1 LVWIIKYTESSSKQ
15 LKKLDKQTALRV
27 LDYMDERVAVLSD
40 PRSLGKNLK
49 GPKMGEYWRYRVG
62 DVRVICN
69 ILDGQMTVLVIA
81 RPRQHVMASLASSLE
96 EFDSL
101 YRDLAK

>member
-27 LDYMDERVAVLSD
+27 LDYMDERVAVLAD

-49 GPKMGEYWRYRVG
+49 GPKVGEYWRYRVG
-62 DVRVICN
+62 DIRVICN
-69 ILDGQMTVLVIA
+69 IVDGQMTVLVIVIGN
-81 RPRQHVMASLASSLE
+81 RREV
-96 EFDSL
+96 
-101 YRDLAK
+101 YR

>member
-1 LVWIIKYTESSSKQ
+1 MVWIIKYTESSGKQ

-27 LDYMDERVAVLSD
+27 LDFMDERVAVLAD

-69 ILDGQMTVLVIA
+69 ILDGQMTVLVIEIGN
-81 RPRQHVMASLASSLE
+81 RRE
-96 EFDSL
+96 I
-101 YRDLAK
+101 YR

>member
-1 LVWIIKYTESSSKQ
+1 LVWTIKYTESSSEQ

-69 ILDGQMTVLVIA
+69 ILDGQMTVLVIEIGN
-81 RPRQHVMASLASSLE
+81 RREV
-96 EFDSL
+96 
-101 YRDLAK
+101 YR

>member
-1 LVWIIKYTESSSKQ
+1 MAWIIKYTETSSKQ
-15 LKKLDKQTALRV
+15 LKKLDRQIALRV
-27 LDYMDERVAVLSD
+27 LDYMDERIAVLDD

-69 ILDGQMTVLVIA
+69 ILDGQMTVLVIEIGN
-81 RPRQHVMASLASSLE
+81 RREV
-96 EFDSL
+96 
-101 YRDLAK
+101 YR

>member
-1 LVWIIKYTESSSKQ
+1 MAWIIKYTESSSKQ

-69 ILDGQMTVLVIA
+69 ILDGQMTVLVIEIGN
-81 RPRQHVMASLASSLE
+81 RREV
-96 EFDSL
+96 
-101 YRDLAK
+101 YR

>member
-1 LVWIIKYTESSSKQ
+1 MVWIIKYTETSSKQ

-27 LDYMDERVAVLSD
+27 LDYMDERVALLAD
-40 PRSLGKNLK
+40 PRTLGKNIK

-69 ILDGQMTVLVIA
+69 ILDGQMTVLVIEIGN
-81 RPRQHVMASLASSLE
+81 RREV
-96 EFDSL
+96 
-101 YRDLAK
+101 YR

>member
-1 LVWIIKYTESSSKQ
+1 MVWIIKYTESSSKY

-69 ILDGQMTVLVIA
+69 ILDGQMTVLVVEIGN
-81 RPRQHVMASLASSLE
+81 RREV
-96 EFDSL
+96 
-101 YRDLAK
+101 YR

>member
-1 LVWIIKYTESSSKQ
+1 MVWIVKYTESSSKQ

-27 LDYMDERVAVLSD
+27 LDYMDERVAVLAD

-62 DVRVICN
+62 DIRIICN
-69 ILDGQMTVLVIA
+69 ISDGQMTVLVIEIGN
-81 RPRQHVMASLASSLE
+81 RREV
-96 EFDSL
+96 
-101 YRDLAK
+101 YR

>member
-27 LDYMDERVAVLSD
+27 LDYMDERVAVLAD

-49 GPKMGEYWRYRVG
+49 GPKVGEYWRYRAG
-62 DVRVICN
+62 DIRVICN
-69 ILDGQMTVLVIA
+69 IVDGQMTVLVIEIGN
-81 RPRQHVMASLASSLE
+81 RREV
-96 EFDSL
+96 
-101 YRDLAK
+101 YR